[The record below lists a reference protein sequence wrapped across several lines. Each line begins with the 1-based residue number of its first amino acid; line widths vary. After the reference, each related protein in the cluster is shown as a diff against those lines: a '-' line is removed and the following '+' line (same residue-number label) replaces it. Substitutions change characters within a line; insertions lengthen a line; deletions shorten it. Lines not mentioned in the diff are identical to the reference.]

1 MILVALTPSQ
11 RISLKKEIADRLQQE
26 SYPLIDATLKEF
38 DLPTSEE
45 WSGEKHDYLL
55 EMLKSSPDQILID
68 LASHVGF
75 NFEETVTP
83 SLVAPAF
90 WQNGMLRV
98 FLSHLA
104 VHKVKAAKLQEA
116 FLEFGISCFVAH
128 TDIEPTATWQ
138 TEIETALAT
147 CDALI
152 ALLHP
157 GFHAS
162 DWTDQEI
169 GFAMG
174 RGLPIFSV
182 RVGEDPYGFIGRFQ
196 AFNAKGKE
204 TETLAR
210 EIFDAFR
217 KNKQTEQR
225 MSEVLVGMF
234 EHSRTFAEAKSRIG
248 LLEDIKAW
256 RPTFSSRLLAAI
268 DANSQISGSWG
279 VPERAMALVKKWK
292 K

>member
-1 MILVALTPSQ
+1 SSYCHRSSSECL
-11 RISLKKEIADRLQQE
+11 SLKL
-26 SYPLIDATLKEF
+26 SCL
-38 DLPTSEE
+38 TSGVQ
-45 WSGEKHDYLL
+45 SK
-55 EMLKSSPDQILID
+55 
-68 LASHVGF
+68 
-75 NFEETVTP
+75 TVTP

>member
-1 MILVALTPSQ
+1 MALTPSQ